1 MRKAEEAR
9 LQSKFIDLQLDQ
21 SRRSSSVID
30 DTSLGKNKNKI
41 LNSVKKSLLVKSQGF
56 SSTDWLPYQATTN
69 SSSDLISPFISNNTP
84 PSPSQLPLSP
94 YTLFDVP
101 FANLNLSAPSSP
113 VLSETTTL
121 NKQEK
126 KTETKEQEKE
136 RVSCKRT
143 FSRTRSTRKPSVKAL
158 SKKNRSSRI
167 HPSKEEE
174 EEAKEEKEKITEKKE
189 QEEPGKTPL
198 NHNKVME
205 ALRAKLQRSTQQ
217 QKEPKKEEI
226 PSMSPSGILLLD
238 LKNPKRT
245 FPIRAPRTS
254 LVKKPTSFISA
265 HKPK

>member
-1 MRKAEEAR
+1 MLNDNSYNSLVDVTVGEILEIYKNDTELLKHILIAKAEEDKRRGAEEMRKAEEAR

-30 DTSLGKNKNKI
+30 DTSL
-41 LNSVKKSLLVKSQGF
+41 GF

-143 FSRTRSTRKPSVKAL
+143 FSRTRSTRKPSKR
-158 SKKNRSSRI
+158 KKKQKR
-167 HPSKEEE
+167 
-174 EEAKEEKEKITEKKE
+174 KKR
-189 QEEPGKTPL
+189 K
-198 NHNKVME
+198 
-205 ALRAKLQRSTQQ
+205 
-217 QKEPKKEEI
+217 
-226 PSMSPSGILLLD
+226 
-238 LKNPKRT
+238 
-245 FPIRAPRTS
+245 
-254 LVKKPTSFISA
+254 
-265 HKPK
+265 

>member
-158 SKKNRSSRI
+158 SKKNRSSQI

-217 QKEPKKEEI
+217 QRNLKK
-226 PSMSPSGILLLD
+226 
-238 LKNPKRT
+238 
-245 FPIRAPRTS
+245 
-254 LVKKPTSFISA
+254 KKYQACRLQAFCCSI
-265 HKPK
+265 